1 MALYSSMTGLDYCL
15 YDSKEGRDYVQ
26 GYAVQ
31 IFVGAS
37 QKDMV
42 DVRQMLEDKQSNPY
56 GYIVTEYPVQ
66 EQVPCRIVFILYK
79 SLMEACLGV
88 AVGKSKRN
96 WGIKLPFLFSKEPV
110 WFHKGWVLKT
120 YDPKLYAK
128 DEDKYAAIRRNSQIQ
143 IQLPKEEVKKWRK
156 EWIKKNYNCYAP
168 RSKEDD
174 ICRNANPSE
183 RSTCK
188 FCPVSTWAGRY
199 EGKKCIKRKYP
210 VPAEKKE

>member
-37 QKDMV
+37 QKDMI

-56 GYIVTEYPVQ
+56 GYIVTEYPVK

-88 AVGKSKRN
+88 ALWKSKRK
-96 WGIKLPFLFSKEPV
+96 WGFKLPFLFSKEPV

-156 EWIKKNYNCYAP
+156 EWVKKNYKCYAP

-174 ICRNANPSE
+174 ICRNSKSVSPNN
-183 RSTCK
+183 CK
-188 FCPVSTWAGRY
+188 FCAASPYADRY
-199 EGKKCIKRKYP
+199 EGKKCIKP
-210 VPAEKKE
+210 LNGKKKVL

>member
-15 YDSKEGRDYVQ
+15 YDSKEGEDYVQ

-37 QKDMV
+37 QKDMI

-56 GYIVTEYPVQ
+56 GYIVTEYPVK
-66 EQVPCRIVFILYK
+66 EQTPYRIVFIVYK
-79 SLMEACLGV
+79 SLMEACLGIST
-88 AVGKSKRN
+88 KKKKERN
-96 WGIKLPFLFSKEPV
+96 KGVNLPFLFSKEPV
-110 WFHKGWVLKT
+110 WFHKGWLLKT

-128 DEDKYAAIRRNSQIQ
+128 DEDKYAVIRTKPRIQ
-143 IQLPKEEVKKWRK
+143 LQLPKEEVEKWKK
-156 EWIKKNYNCYAP
+156 EWIKKNYKCYAQ
-168 RSKEDD
+168 RSEEDD
-174 ICRNANPSE
+174 ICRNATPSK

-199 EGKKCIKRKYP
+199 EGKKCIKR
-210 VPAEKKE
+210 VNKKKNVL

>member
-37 QKDMV
+37 QKDMI

-56 GYIVTEYPVQ
+56 GYIVTEYPVK
-66 EQVPCRIVFILYK
+66 EQTPYRIVFILYK
-79 SLMEACLGV
+79 SLMEACLGIST
-88 AVGKSKRN
+88 KKKKERN
-96 WGIKLPFLFSKEPV
+96 KGVNLPFLFSKEPV

-128 DEDKYAAIRRNSQIQ
+128 DEDKYAAIRTKPRIQ
-143 IQLPKEEVKKWRK
+143 LQLPKEEVEKWKK
-156 EWIKKNYNCYAP
+156 EWIKKNYKCYAP

-174 ICRNANPSE
+174 ICRNSKSHSPNNCP
-183 RSTCK
+183 
-188 FCPVSTWAGRY
+188 FCVASAYADRY
-199 EGKKCIKRKYP
+199 EGKKCIKR
-210 VPAEKKE
+210 VNKKRNVL

>member
-37 QKDMV
+37 QKDMI
-42 DVRQMLEDKQSNPY
+42 DVRQMLEDKRSNPY
-56 GYIVTEYPVQ
+56 GYIVTEYPVK

-88 AVGKSKRN
+88 ASWKSKRN
-96 WGIKLPFLFSKEPV
+96 WGFKLPFLFSKEPV

-120 YDPKLYAK
+120 YDPKKYAK
-128 DEDKYAAIRRNSQIQ
+128 DEDKYAAIKSKTEIQ
-143 IQLPKEEVKKWRK
+143 RQLPKEEVKKWKK
-156 EWIKKNYNCYAP
+156 EWIKKNYKCYAP
-168 RSKEDD
+168 RSEEDE
-174 ICRNANPSE
+174 ICRNATPGK

-188 FCPVSTWAGRY
+188 FCLVSTYAGRY
-199 EGKKCIKRKYP
+199 EGKKCIKP
-210 VPAEKKE
+210 LNGKKKVL

>member
-37 QKDMV
+37 QKDMI

-56 GYIVTEYPVQ
+56 GYIVTEYPVK

-96 WGIKLPFLFSKEPV
+96 LGIKLPFLFSKEPV

-128 DEDKYAAIRRNSQIQ
+128 DEDKYAAIRRKTEIQ

-156 EWIKKNYNCYAP
+156 EWIKKNYKCYAP

-174 ICRNANPSE
+174 ICRNSKSYSSNN
-183 RSTCK
+183 CL
-188 FCPVSTWAGRY
+188 FCAASSYADRY
-199 EGKKCIKRKYP
+199 EGKKCIKPVIGKRK
-210 VPAEKKE
+210 VL

>member
-37 QKDMV
+37 QKDMI

-56 GYIVTEYPVQ
+56 GYIVTEYPVK
-66 EQVPCRIVFILYK
+66 EQVSCRIVFIIYK

-88 AVGKSKRN
+88 AVGKSKKRKGLN
-96 WGIKLPFLFSKEPV
+96 SLFLFSKEPV
-110 WFHKGWVLKT
+110 WFHKGWLLKT

-128 DEDKYAAIRRNSQIQ
+128 DEDKYAAIRTKPRIQ
-143 IQLPKEEVKKWRK
+143 LQLPKEEVEKWRK
-156 EWIKKNYNCYAP
+156 AWVKKNYECYAP
-168 RSKEDD
+168 RSKEDE
-174 ICRNANPSE
+174 ICRYANPSK

-188 FCPVSTWAGRY
+188 FCPVSTYAGRY
-199 EGKKCIKRKYP
+199 EGKKCIKR
-210 VPAEKKE
+210 VNKKRKVL

>member
-128 DEDKYAAIRRNSQIQ
+128 DEDKYAAIRRKTGIQ

-156 EWIKKNYNCYAP
+156 EWIKKNYKCYAP

-174 ICRNANPSE
+174 ICRNSKSCSPNN
-183 RSTCK
+183 CQ
-188 FCPVSTWAGRY
+188 FCAASAYADRY
-199 EGKKCIKRKYP
+199 DGKKCIKPVNKKRK
-210 VPAEKKE
+210 VL

>member
-15 YDSKEGRDYVQ
+15 YDSKEGEDYVQ

-37 QKDMV
+37 QKDMI

-56 GYIVTEYPVQ
+56 GYIVTEYPVK
-66 EQVPCRIVFILYK
+66 EQTPCQIVFIIYK
-79 SLMEACLGV
+79 SLMEACLGISI
-88 AVGKSKRN
+88 KKKKDRN
-96 WGIKLPFLFSKEPV
+96 VEIKPPFLLSKEPV

-156 EWIKKNYNCYAP
+156 EWIKKNYKCYAP

-174 ICRNANPSE
+174 ICRNSN
-183 RSTCK
+183 STSSNNCQ
-188 FCPVSTWAGRY
+188 FCVASSYADRY
-199 EGKKCIKRKYP
+199 EGKKCIKR
-210 VPAEKKE
+210 VNKKRNVL

>member
-37 QKDMV
+37 QKDMI

-66 EQVPCRIVFILYK
+66 NQVSCRIVFILYK

-88 AVGKSKRN
+88 AVGKSKKRK
-96 WGIKLPFLFSKEPV
+96 GINSLFLFSKEPV

-128 DEDKYAAIRRNSQIQ
+128 DEDKYAVIKTKPRIQ
-143 IQLPKEEVKKWRK
+143 LQLPKEEVKKWKK
-156 EWIKKNYNCYAP
+156 EWIKKNYKCYAP

-174 ICRNANPSE
+174 ICRNVTPSK

-188 FCPVSTWAGRY
+188 FCLVSTWAERY
-199 EGKKCIKRKYP
+199 DGKKCIKPLYNKRK
-210 VPAEKKE
+210 VL

>member
-37 QKDMV
+37 QKDMI

-56 GYIVTEYPVQ
+56 GYIVTEYPVK
-66 EQVPCRIVFILYK
+66 EQVPCRIVFVLYK

-88 AVGKSKRN
+88 ASWKSKRN
-96 WGIKLPFLFSKEPV
+96 CGFKLPFLFSKEPV

-156 EWIKKNYNCYAP
+156 EWIKKNYKCYAP

-174 ICRNANPSE
+174 ICRNSKSKSPNNCP
-183 RSTCK
+183 
-188 FCPVSTWAGRY
+188 FCAASAYADRY
-199 EGKKCIKRKYP
+199 DGKKCIKPLNGKRK
-210 VPAEKKE
+210 VL

>member
-1 MALYSSMTGLDYCL
+1 MALYNSMTGLDYCL

-56 GYIVTEYPVQ
+56 GYIVTEYPVK

-88 AVGKSKRN
+88 ASGKSKRN

-128 DEDKYAAIRRNSQIQ
+128 DEDKYAAIKSKTEIQ
-143 IQLPKEEVKKWRK
+143 LQLPKEEVKKWRK
-156 EWIKKNYNCYAP
+156 EWIKKNYKCYAT

-174 ICRNANPSE
+174 ICRNATPSK

-188 FCPVSTWAGRY
+188 FCPVSTYAGRY
-199 EGKKCIKRKYP
+199 EGKKCIKP
-210 VPAEKKE
+210 LNGKKKVI

>member
-37 QKDMV
+37 QKDMI

-56 GYIVTEYPVQ
+56 GYIVTEYPVK
-66 EQVPCRIVFILYK
+66 EQVSCRIVFILYK

-96 WGIKLPFLFSKEPV
+96 VGIKLPFLFSKEPV

-128 DEDKYAAIRRNSQIQ
+128 DEDKYAVIRRKSEIK

-156 EWIKKNYNCYAP
+156 EWIKKNYKCYAP

-174 ICRNANPSE
+174 ICRNSKAQSPNNCP
-183 RSTCK
+183 
-188 FCPVSTWAGRY
+188 FCAASPYADRY
-199 EGKKCIKRKYP
+199 EGKKCIKP
-210 VPAEKKE
+210 LNGKKKVL

>member
-37 QKDMV
+37 QKDMI

-56 GYIVTEYPVQ
+56 GYIVTEYPVK

-79 SLMEACLGV
+79 SLMEACLGI
-88 AVGKSKRN
+88 AVVKSKKNGGRR
-96 WGIKLPFLFSKEPV
+96 PFLFSKEPV

-128 DEDKYAAIRRNSQIQ
+128 DEDKYAVIRRNLQIQ
-143 IQLPKEEVKKWRK
+143 NQLPKKDVNKWRK
-156 EWIKKNYNCYAP
+156 EWIKKNYL
-168 RSKEDD
+168 
-174 ICRNANPSE
+174 
-183 RSTCK
+183 
-188 FCPVSTWAGRY
+188 
-199 EGKKCIKRKYP
+199 
-210 VPAEKKE
+210 

>member
-31 IFVGAS
+31 MFVGAS
-37 QKDMV
+37 QKDMI

-56 GYIVTEYPVQ
+56 GYIVTEYPVK

-88 AVGKSKRN
+88 ASGKSKRN

-128 DEDKYAAIRRNSQIQ
+128 DEDKYVAIKSKTEIQ
-143 IQLPKEEVKKWRK
+143 LQLPKEEVKKWRK
-156 EWIKKNYNCYAP
+156 EWIKKNYKCYAP

-174 ICRNANPSE
+174 ICRNSKSHSPNN
-183 RSTCK
+183 CL
-188 FCPVSTWAGRY
+188 FCAASAYADRY
-199 EGKKCIKRKYP
+199 EGKKCIKP
-210 VPAEKKE
+210 LNKKKKVL